1 MTESPYDISLLRHIS
16 VDFDLEWSEQT
27 FLIKIAESSKVVF
40 QISNKTEE
48 ATIKIKLGEEEISL
62 GREDIV

>member
-40 QISNKTEE
+40 
-48 ATIKIKLGEEEISL
+48 
-62 GREDIV
+62 